1 MTDQYNTS
9 YDYAIVKIPKP
20 TWCIYWS
27 VNHITVSFIH
37 TAHYW
42 LLTGFSQYS
51 ISCCFYAT
59 SNIKFSVMN
68 CTWVFI
74 ALAFQCEH
82 EKLLWHPLV
91 ENFIFQKFWLR
102 TFPLLLLNMLLYCAI
117 LVALNSFVLVVPR
130 PGPDSATCETQHAN
144 SVYFF
149 YYIIAHAL
157 VKLIILLLHPQFSLQ
172 WWVNYEENGVDG
184 MNYKGIKWGYN
195 LLHPSKYICGS
206 PGRGRILFHIRILF
220 HCVFRPHYCIRSTVA

>member
-1 MTDQYNTS
+1 MLLLRFQSQYDVRICPYDVFTDLRT
-9 YDYAIVKIPKP
+9 KKP
-20 TWCIYWS
+20 CPSTQL
-27 VNHITVSFIH
+27 FL

-74 ALAFQCEH
+74 ALTFQCEH

-130 PGPDSATCETQHAN
+130 PGPDSATCETQPASSDNVLPFIQLHN
-144 SVYFF
+144 CS
-149 YYIIAHAL
+149 L
-157 VKLIILLLHPQFSLQ
+157 VKLIITSPIFIAVMSYL
-172 WWVNYEENGVDG
+172 WGKRGGG
-184 MNYKGIKWGYN
+184 MNYKGMRWGYN

-206 PGRGRILFHIRILF
+206 LGRIYEFYYIAFFDRITAFKAL
-220 HCVFRPHYCIRSTVA
+220 